1 MPFSIDRLLATD
13 VPACVQIYFDSFQN
27 SHSLA
32 CWLRVHTIRAF
43 WKAMFLD
50 EMEDPKSHFIK
61 AVDLESGDLAA
72 FCKWVEPKPGVFP
85 DLNLPT
91 WPEEADVRLCND
103 TFGTWA
109 AKHRDLMQ
117 DRGHWCMCFTIDSCF
132 ATHITLTFSA
142 DLEIVGTALN
152 YQRQGAGSM
161 LIQYGCDR
169 ADGQGSQAFLQAAPG
184 ALRLYLRFS
193 FCGVAE
199 THTWIENGRLPRG
212 ELYTETFMI
221 RQPHTE

>member
-1 MPFSIDRLLATD
+1 MLQVSTKRCACRRAQIRKYSDALPLPTAPSD
-13 VPACVQIYFDSFQN
+13 VS
-27 SHSLA
+27 
-32 CWLRVHTIRAF
+32 
-43 WKAMFLD
+43 
-50 EMEDPKSHFIK
+50 
-61 AVDLESGDLAA
+61 

-117 DRGHWCMCFTIDSCF
+117 DRGHWCVYFTIGSCF

-142 DLEIVGTALN
+142 DLDIVRTALKC
-152 YQRQGAGSM
+152 QRQGAGSM

-169 ADGQGSQAFLQAAPG
+169 ADEQGSQAFLQAAPV
-184 ALRLYLRFS
+184 YLRFS

-199 THTWIENGRLPRG
+199 THTWIENGQLPRG
-212 ELYTETFMI
+212 EFYTETFMI
-221 RQPHTE
+221 RQPCTE